1 MAALIRLTSKDRTD
15 LPMPQAGTK
24 ILRAKEHARLLEAAD
39 IIEAVRERAR
49 EIEAQAEETYRRR
62 YDEGYA
68 DGLEAGRME
77 NAEKMMET
85 VLASVEFIEGIE
97 NTVVDVVNRSIRKVI
112 GDIDAEERVRRI
124 VGTALAHVRGEQK
137 VTVRVSP
144 ADESAV
150 SKALAAMTSG
160 SYLNVVADPR
170 LKRDSCI
177 LESDLGVIDAS
188 LETQL
193 KALERAFSAKIRK

>member
-144 ADESAV
+144 ADEPAV
-150 SKALAAMTSG
+150 SKAMTSG

>member
-1 MAALIRLTSKDRTD
+1 M
-15 LPMPQAGTK
+15 
-24 ILRAKEHARLLEAAD
+24 
-39 IIEAVRERAR
+39 
-49 EIEAQAEETYRRR
+49 
-62 YDEGYA
+62 
-68 DGLEAGRME
+68 
-77 NAEKMMET
+77 
-85 VLASVEFIEGIE
+85 
-97 NTVVDVVNRSIRKVI
+97 
-112 GDIDAEERVRRI
+112 
-124 VGTALAHVRGEQK
+124 RGEQK

-144 ADESAV
+144 ADEPAV